1 MNNYGLVLNDVGMRE
16 SLSALQSYVWPVA
29 RVLFPTE
36 GAQLDDHHS
45 FVVSYRED
53 QDLGLDMHTDDSDVT
68 LNVCLGEKFS
78 GAGLTICGDV
88 GSPQHRIKSHTYEHV
103 VGRGLLHLGR
113 RRHGSDDLTEGRRLN
128 LVMWNYN
135 RGYRQSEAYF
145 RRSYRAESRPPDAE
159 CVSYTHD
166 RDYEQ
171 IRGAYPR
178 GQEHNA
184 AKAWCP
190 PPLARYPGFEGVP
203 GRYRSV
209 D

>member
-1 MNNYGLVLNDVGMRE
+1 MPFGHRA
-16 SLSALQSYVWPVA
+16 LSHERA
-29 RVLFPTE
+29 
-36 GAQLDDHHS
+36 HS
-45 FVVSYRED
+45 CVRPAPPR
-53 QDLGLDMHTDDSDVT
+53 LA
-68 LNVCLGEKFS
+68 C
-78 GAGLTICGDV
+78 
-88 GSPQHRIKSHTYEHV
+88 
-103 VGRGLLHLGR
+103 R

>member
-113 RRHGSDDLTEGRRLN
+113 CAVRETLIWSVVSAGTQTGRLQVGI
-128 LVMWNYN
+128 L
-135 RGYRQSEAYF
+135 
-145 RRSYRAESRPPDAE
+145 AESDVIHRFKY
-159 CVSYTHD
+159 S
-166 RDYEQ
+166 
-171 IRGAYPR
+171 
-178 GQEHNA
+178 
-184 AKAWCP
+184 
-190 PPLARYPGFEGVP
+190 L
-203 GRYRSV
+203 
-209 D
+209 